1 MPRPRTQFV
10 VSQCRASGCDTSDIY
25 SVHWRLASDVTCV
38 IIVCLCD
45 PGSGFSLF
53 YKTIDLITLGFVAL
67 KRIVKIRTPIVG
79 DNLKKM
85 LILYKYIGEIRKDL
99 THS

>member
-1 MPRPRTQFV
+1 MTLV
-10 VSQCRASGCDTSDIY
+10 TS

-38 IIVCLCD
+38 IIVCVCD

-67 KRIVKIRTPIVG
+67 KRIVKIRTPIVC

-85 LILYKYIGEIRKDL
+85 LVLYKYVGEIKKDL
-99 THS
+99 THSSKNVVFRFGILKF

>member
-1 MPRPRTQFV
+1 MTLV
-10 VSQCRASGCDTSDIY
+10 TS

-67 KRIVKIRTPIVG
+67 KRIVKIRTPIVC

-85 LILYKYIGEIRKDL
+85 LVIQICWRNQKDL
-99 THS
+99 THSSKNVVFRFGILKF

>member
-1 MPRPRTQFV
+1 MSL
-10 VSQCRASGCDTSDIY
+10 VSSS
-25 SVHWRLASDVTCV
+25 CV
-38 IIVCLCD
+38 CD

-67 KRIVKIRTPIVG
+67 KRTVKIRTPIVG

-85 LILYKYIGEIRKDL
+85 LDICANVLEKSEKIMMLCSDL
-99 THS
+99 VF

>member
-1 MPRPRTQFV
+1 MTLV
-10 VSQCRASGCDTSDIY
+10 TS

-38 IIVCLCD
+38 IIVCVCD

-67 KRIVKIRTPIVG
+67 KRIVKIRTPIVC

-85 LILYKYIGEIRKDL
+85 LVICANVLEKSEKTLHILQRMLCSDL
-99 THS
+99 VF

>member
-10 VSQCRASGCDTSDIY
+10 VSQCRASGGDTSDIY
-25 SVHWRLASDVTCV
+25 SVHYGGWHQMSLVSSSCV
-38 IIVCLCD
+38 CD

-67 KRIVKIRTPIVG
+67 KRIVKIRTPIVC

-85 LILYKYIGEIRKDL
+85 LVLY
-99 THS
+99 